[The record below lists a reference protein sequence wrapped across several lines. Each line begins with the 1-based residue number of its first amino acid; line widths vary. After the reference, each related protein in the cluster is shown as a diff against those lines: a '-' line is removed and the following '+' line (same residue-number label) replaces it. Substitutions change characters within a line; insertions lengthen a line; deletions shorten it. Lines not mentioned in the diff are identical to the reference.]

1 MFLEMVKHADVLA
14 RAQTPGALEKTA
26 SATTPCPRSIP
37 G

>member
-1 MFLEMVKHADVLA
+1 MFLEMVKHADILA
-14 RAQTPGALEKTA
+14 ENQAPGALEKMA